1 MVLLTE
7 FGYRQ
12 ISFSD
17 LRNFHEMAEEQ
28 IYYLNEQKKFMLDE
42 IKDLTSKNEELKAEI
57 KKLKTKIIPLKSAS
71 NNYENEMT
79 EKILN
84 QIGLPK
90 ELLGR
95 KED

>member
-1 MVLLTE
+1 
-7 FGYRQ
+7 
-12 ISFSD
+12 
-17 LRNFHEMAEEQ
+17 
-28 IYYLNEQKKFMLDE
+28 MLDE